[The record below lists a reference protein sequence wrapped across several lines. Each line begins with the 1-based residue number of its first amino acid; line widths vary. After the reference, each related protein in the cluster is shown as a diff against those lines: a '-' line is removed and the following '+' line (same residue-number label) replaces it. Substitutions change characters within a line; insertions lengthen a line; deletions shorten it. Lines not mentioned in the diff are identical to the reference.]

1 MDLLSDG
8 SLQFALR
15 VGIAAVGGMLI
26 GFERDVKGKNAGMR
40 TNILVAMGAA
50 LFALV
55 ALRFKGSPDTDF
67 LRVIGQIVTGVGFLG
82 AGVIMH
88 RQERV
93 KGLSTAATIWCSAGI
108 GCLAAASM
116 FAELLIFVVLA
127 LLVNFVFGMI
137 NIGKDKSPAE

>member
-1 MDLLSDG
+1 MDLINDESFK
-8 SLQFALR
+8 FAVR
-15 VGIAAVGGMLI
+15 IGIAAVGGFLI
-26 GFERDVKGKNAGMR
+26 GFERDLKGKNAGMR

-55 ALRFKGSPDTDF
+55 ALNFRGSPDADF

-88 RQERV
+88 RKERV

-108 GCLAAASM
+108 GCLSAASM
-116 FAELLIFVVLA
+116 FSQLSIFVVLVIM
-127 LLVNFVFGMI
+127 VNIVFGMV
-137 NIGKDKSPAE
+137 NIGKSKNTK